1 MTPPTPSTRKVAP
14 SSSRATS
21 VTSRSKNGTSDMR
34 PPVASGG
41 LARQT
46 GDGGLDGELDDAG
59 VGSVLGGKDAG
70 CEGRLLGHV
79 ALRLLL
85 ALGIERLLVVPGGG
99 LGRPAHGPLLD
110 AHGAKAGPARLRNA
124 YAAGLRPFSRRE
136 IDGAM
141 GDSLKF
147 GTSGLRG
154 LASELQGDAARR
166 Y

>member
-46 GDGGLDGELDDAG
+46 GDGGLDGKLDNAG
-59 VGSVLGGKDAG
+59 AGRVLGGKDAR
-70 CEGRLLGHV
+70 CEGRLLGDV

-85 ALGIERLLVVPGGG
+85 ALGVERLLVVPGGR
-99 LGRPAHGPLLD
+99 LGEPAHGPLLD
-110 AHGAKAGPARLRNA
+110 DH
-124 YAAGLRPFSRRE
+124 
-136 IDGAM
+136 
-141 GDSLKF
+141 
-147 GTSGLRG
+147 
-154 LASELQGDAARR
+154 ARR
-166 Y
+166 LGSPG